1 MISKYFKKLK
11 LWGANLKVVRF
22 SSGLYAVRRGNRVT
36 GYSYLDLKTK
46 RGMDGTERFW
56 WSRTD
61 RNFTDCVTSDLPRIK
76 TAYQTEIQRILVP
89 VDIKDLGVV
98 VPPTDLD
105 LDIAQSR
112 LSGTSSVPRS

>member
-11 LWGANLKVVRF
+11 LWKANLKVVRF

-36 GYSYLDLKTK
+36 GYSYLDLKAK
-46 RGMDGTERFW
+46 RGIDGTDRFW
-56 WSRTD
+56 WVRAD
-61 RNFTDCVTSDLPRIK
+61 RSFTDCVTSDLPRIK
-76 TAYQTEIQRILVP
+76 SAYQTEIQRILVP
-89 VDIKDLGVV
+89 VDIKDPGVV

-112 LSGTSSVPRS
+112 LSGTSSVLRS